1 MKDSK
6 FHRGTVVPLVF
17 ACFLVYTSV
26 VAQEKEKPSK
36 VAAGADT
43 DTAGEARK
51 TRVKLGGVSVGAGYS
66 RYAGPYYSD
75 PYYYPYYPAFWG
87 PAAYY
92 WSPFYDPYS
101 PIFRPGPFWQYSRSA
116 GMGEVKLQT
125 PQKSAEVFLNGA
137 YAGIA
142 EDLKSIWLEPGAY
155 DLEVKDGHQ
164 TFNKRIYVLSGKSVK
179 IRPALNS
186 QTGGERP

>member
-6 FHRGTVVPLVF
+6 FHGGTVVPLVF

-164 TFNKRIYVLSGKSVK
+164 TFNKCIYVLSGKSVK
-179 IRPALNS
+179 IRPALNP